1 MLNEKDKKDIE
12 KDIKKKTNK
21 KDEEVQIKV
30 TKKKRSFNKF
40 KVKYKKDKKKY
51 IVALTA
57 IALMFSIT
65 IGSSYAYLT
74 YVSKTNNTVTINAGT
89 LALVFQN
96 ETNTINIQ
104 NAVPVKDSVGL
115 EQQQEYSFDIKNN
128 GSIPASYKIT
138 LQNTCQTSS
147 QIDLCIP
154 DEYIKV
160 GLKIGSNDYKV
171 VERNAKNEYILDTG
185 SLQKGAY
192 NNYKMKIW
200 LDHETPNTY
209 NPKGGKTVVYSGKLS
224 LTYEQ
229 GTKALV
235 TLDANGGTIPSGQ
248 DWTGSGA
255 TATKELVS
263 GTTYGTLPTPT
274 RTGYTFAGWSML
286 PEGYTQI
293 EYIQS
298 SGTQYIDTNEQLF
311 SSTKHEIIIDF
322 APTSFYNYNTIWG
335 STHDADTFEG
345 WIYSNGSLA
354 ARYNNI
360 RYGTD
365 NSISLNTRY
374 LMDLKKENTIL
385 SKYVNNN
392 PYNSNTVKDR
402 ITPASFLLFLSG
414 SDYGKYKLYN
424 CKLYNNRV
432 LVRHFIP
439 CINNTTTKAGLYDLV
454 EGVFYSNS
462 GSGDF
467 TPGSASYVT
476 SSTTLPSG
484 SNNTLTAVWTVNS

>member
-30 TKKKRSFNKF
+30 TNKKRSFNKF

-57 IALMFSIT
+57 IALMFSLT

-74 YVSKTNNTVTINAGT
+74 YVSKTNNTVTIDAGT

-171 VERNAKNEYILDTG
+171 VERNEKSEYILDTG
-185 SLQKGAY
+185 SLGKTASQT
-192 NNYKMKIW
+192 YKMKIW

-209 NPKGGKTVVYSGKLS
+209 NPKGGKTVVYSGKLGLS
-224 LTYEQ
+224 YEQ
-229 GTKALV
+229 GTKPLI
-235 TLDANGGTIPSGQ
+235 TLDANGGTIPAGQ
-248 DWTGSGA
+248 DWIGSGE
-255 TATKELVS
+255 TATKTVET
-263 GTTYGTLPTPT
+263 GATYGTLPNPT
-274 RTGYTFAGWSML
+274 RSGYAFAGWTGKNIINYNELSNSQISNGNIIDT
-286 PEGYTQI
+286 EGYIGDITPTSDTRGWMYSYGSGWKKLLTAGDYTI
-293 EYIQS
+293 SLFFKENSTSGDNRMVISKENDTAISNVSLLNKELVTSTFELSEETNISIVAKGYDGVYRIQLEKGS
-298 SGTQYIDTNEQLF
+298 
-311 SSTKHEIIIDF
+311 SSTDWEPYKE
-322 APTSFYNYNTIWG
+322 YN
-335 STHDADTFEG
+335 
-345 WIYSNGSLA
+345 
-354 ARYNNI
+354 
-360 RYGTD
+360 
-365 NSISLNTRY
+365 
-374 LMDLKKENTIL
+374 
-385 SKYVNNN
+385 
-392 PYNSNTVKDR
+392 
-402 ITPASFLLFLSG
+402 
-414 SDYGKYKLYN
+414 
-424 CKLYNNRV
+424 
-432 LVRHFIP
+432 
-439 CINNTTTKAGLYDLV
+439 
-454 EGVFYSNS
+454 
-462 GSGDF
+462 
-467 TPGSASYVT
+467 
-476 SSTTLPSG
+476 SSTTVDKST
-484 SNNTLTAVWTVNS
+484 SHTLYAKWTKNS